1 MSRKPTST
9 ASHTLVCAAAGALA
23 LAALLLA
30 PARLHA
36 EARPSYGGEAVA
48 TLLGEPVHV
57 DPIQARSHAEVT
69 LVGLVFDTLYRAGD
83 RDAQGRVQV
92 VPHLAASLPVPAPG
106 QGPPVLRIPIRPGIV
121 FHDGSRLGPADVAA
135 SLRRLAASDAGWL
148 VAVVERVDHDAQDV
162 ILHLRAQVP
171 PEGMDALLLALTAPA
186 AAVTPDGQ
194 PPRPGAPVGSGPF
207 RVTRIDRPRSRILL
221 AAHEQHVA
229 GRPYL
234 DRLDL
239 RWFEGANREAAAYEV
254 GSLALSQRGDVAY
267 ADHRPKYETHE
278 ATGPATL
285 LVYVGA
291 GARGAMSHPE
301 ARRALALALDR
312 DGMRG
317 IGTGERVV
325 PAIDPVPVA
334 IGGRAAAPAQGR
346 PNMELARAALTRARR
361 ADGRLEGAL
370 AGKRSLE
377 IVIDRSRPDDREV
390 AEKVAAALFR
400 LGVTAHITALT
411 AADWHTRVRQGTAD
425 LHVAHLAL
433 PAAVPGLALAAAF
446 AAGGDGWAQTRLS
459 RGGLAE
465 YGGAEREAAER
476 AFDERLPII
485 PLFHRA
491 VRVHH
496 RSDLRGVALDDAA
509 RPAFA
514 DLFYYRDLRRDPRPD
529 PRRGGRRDLRG
540 QPGASR

>member
-1 MSRKPTST
+1 MSRKPAST
-9 ASHTLVCAAAGALA
+9 PPTRVASALVLV
-23 LAALLLA
+23 ALLLG
-30 PARLHA
+30 PARVRA
-36 EARPSYGGEAVA
+36 EARPAYGGEAVA

-57 DPIQARSHAEVT
+57 DPVQARSHAEVT

-83 RDAQGRVQV
+83 RDAQGRVQI

-106 QGPPVLRIPIRPGIV
+106 QGATVLRIPIRPGVV
-121 FHDGSRLGPADVAA
+121 FHDGSRLGPADVAS

-148 VAVVERVDHDAQDV
+148 VAAIDRVDHDAQDV
-162 ILHLRAQVP
+162 ILHLRASAP
-171 PEGMDALLLALTAPA
+171 AEGVDALALALTAPA

-207 RVTRIDRPRSRILL
+207 RVTRLDRQRGRILL
-221 AAHEQHVA
+221 AAHDQHVA

-267 ADHRPKYETHE
+267 ADHRPKYETYE

-301 ARRALALALDR
+301 ARRALSLALDR

-325 PAIDPVPVA
+325 PAIDPVPAA
-334 IGGRAAAPAQGR
+334 IGGRAIAPEQGR
-346 PNMELARAALTRARR
+346 PSMDLARAALARARR
-361 ADGRLEGAL
+361 ADRALETTL
-370 AGKRSLE
+370 ASKRSLE

-400 LGVTAHITALT
+400 LGVTAHITALA
-411 AADWHTRVRQGTAD
+411 AADWHERVRQGSAD

-433 PAAVPGLALAAAF
+433 PAPGPGLALAAAF
-446 AAGGDGWAQTRLS
+446 AAGGDGWARTRLA
-459 RGGLAE
+459 RGALA
-465 YGGAEREAAER
+465 GAEREAAER
-476 AFDERLPII
+476 AFDERLPVI

-496 RSDLRGVALDDAA
+496 RSDLRGVALDDVA
-509 RPAFA
+509 RPGFA
-514 DLFYYRDLRRDPRPD
+514 DLFFYRTPGRESGRESRVQPRAA
-529 PRRGGRRDLRG
+529 R
-540 QPGASR
+540 